1 MKIFLSFLPI
11 IAALVIGFS
20 AILIID
26 DEIRPLKSTKKKK
39 FKCFFKNL
47 L

>member
-11 IAALVIGFS
+11 IIAACVIGFG

-26 DEIRPLKSTKKKK
+26 DEIRHSKSPKKK
-39 FKCFFKNL
+39 NI
-47 L
+47 